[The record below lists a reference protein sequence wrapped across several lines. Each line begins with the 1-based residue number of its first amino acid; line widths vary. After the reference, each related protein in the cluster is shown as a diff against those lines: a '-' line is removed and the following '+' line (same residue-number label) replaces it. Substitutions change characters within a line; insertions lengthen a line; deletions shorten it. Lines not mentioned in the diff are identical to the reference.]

1 MNSSASC
8 VEIEQLLRLSLYQIA
23 SWIQLAIVLTIFV
36 SIFTLFRHFF
46 NHKIIIHGNLMILI
60 ANLVF
65 LYFLTATFYGVSI
78 VRYQVLFHFSFS
90 PPNCE
95 LLLTPVWLAFLLAA
109 PPYLY
114 LVANPFFHLFIM
126 AERCRATFF
135 ARHYENV
142 GFRFGWICAV
152 ISWLVALLTVFGI
165 VLSDLSDPI
174 FSQPLAII
182 SLTSQNNAM
191 AIIFLHCAV
200 LFLLIITSIGDYWVQ
215 KKNRKLISRYTLN
228 SAEFGNYSII
238 RNYQIRENLLTMRLI
253 LPLDISYAILFGI
266 FLLFG
271 LVFRFYRSQ
280 MTKEIYVSVYNSATT
295 LLLLHSAFTLV
306 IYIKFI
312 KYSSPNY
319 DFANFGSSAGTFASN
334 CQCQSEVISRPPVVI
349 PPAGRHLATLIFFH
363 GMGDEC
369 EGWADTFRSIF
380 QPILKHTKFVAP
392 NAKEM
397 NGITAWFDHRGFDP
411 SAEEDRKGLQ
421 KVTNYAHSGFS
432 QGGPVALYSALA
444 YPQPLGGILCLSG
457 FLLPKDSLPTQI
469 RQIPGL
475 NVANFAVPIFIGHG
489 TNDQNVPLSLAFSMA
504 NALRR
509 FDPNVNLRIYQM
521 GHENCAAELNEAR

>member
-8 VEIEQLLRLSLYQIA
+8 VEIEQLLRLSLYQIT
-23 SWIQLAIVLTIFV
+23 SWVQLAIVLTIFV

-46 NHKIIIHGNLMILI
+46 TNKIIIIHGNLMILI

-65 LYFLTATFYGVSI
+65 LYFLPATFYGVSI

-90 PPNCE
+90 SPNCK

-109 PPYLY
+109 PPYL
-114 LVANPFFHLFIM
+114 
-126 AERCRATFF
+126 CRATFF

-174 FSQPLAII
+174 FSQPLAIV

-200 LFLLIITSIGDYWVQ
+200 LFLLIVTSIGDYWVQ

-228 SAEFGNYSII
+228 SAEFGNYSIS
-238 RNYQIRENLLTMRLI
+238 RNYQIHENLLTMRLI
-253 LPLDISYAILFGI
+253 FPLDISYAILFGI

-280 MTKEIYVSVYNSATT
+280 M
-295 LLLLHSAFTLV
+295 
-306 IYIKFI
+306 KFDD
-312 KYSSPNY
+312 NH

-334 CQCQSEVISRPPVVI
+334 CQSEVISRPPVVI

-363 GMGDEC
+363 GMGDEG
-369 EGWADTFRSIF
+369 EGGRTHYEGRQTIF
-380 QPILKHTKFVAP
+380 QPILKNTKFVAP

-421 KVTNYAHSGFS
+421 KVTNYAHNGFS

-444 YPQPLGGILCLSG
+444 YSQPLGGILCLSG
-457 FLLPKDSLPTQI
+457 FLLPKDSLPTRAAVIEFPITEI
-469 RQIPGL
+469 REP
-475 NVANFAVPIFIGHG
+475 
-489 TNDQNVPLSLAFSMA
+489 
-504 NALRR
+504 
-509 FDPNVNLRIYQM
+509 
-521 GHENCAAELNEAR
+521 